1 MVLTF
6 FSFIKFQEQRW
17 AHHLVIYI
25 LFIIIFISRLNWFWS
40 ITDILLNPRIQK
52 HFSIFSRIQLSRY
65 VLQHLLKDPTIQ
77 VCTSAS
83 SQRSNYPGMC
93 FSIFSK
99 IQLSRYVLQKYKP
112 PTQIFNI
119 FVWKHLLNEFIKIEE
134 LFEYINWNIEYH
146 PDVGQDL
153 ILILKSRFLISKFFS

>member
-1 MVLTF
+1 MGASSCYLYFVYYYFYIQVKLVL
-6 FSFIKFQEQRW
+6 
-17 AHHLVIYI
+17 
-25 LFIIIFISRLNWFWS
+25 
-40 ITDILLNPRIQK
+40 K
-52 HFSIFSRIQLSRY
+52 HNRY
-65 VLQHLLKDPTIQ
+65 FVESSHPETLQHLLKDPTIQ

-146 PDVGQDL
+146 PDVKVRIWYL
-153 ILILKSRFLISKFFS
+153 FWRL